1 MDCGAHE
8 GRTFGSGF
16 IRFRVWGLGFRDLG
30 FRVLR
35 FVRFRVQS
43 FMFQG
48 FTYGLGF
55 RVSSFR
61 ALGHRSLEPRNLAE
75 TLNLS
80 YHNSILKGNTRTVYQ
95 NSIPGAK
102 QGSPLLNSYPNP
114 ETKKKNEV

>member
-1 MDCGAHE
+1 
-8 GRTFGSGF
+8 
-16 IRFRVWGLGFRDLG
+16 
-30 FRVLR
+30 
-35 FVRFRVQS
+35 
-43 FMFQG
+43 MFQG

-95 NSIPGAK
+95 NSIP
-102 QGSPLLNSYPNP
+102 
-114 ETKKKNEV
+114 